1 MLRENRKAMN
11 KPFFG
16 TDGIRGK
23 VGVEPI
29 TPTTIVH
36 LGWALGT
43 VIKKRYGKGSVLVGK
58 DTRVS
63 GYLLESAME
72 AGLSSAGM
80 DVTMLGPLPTPAIA
94 YLTQTAR
101 ANAGVVISASH
112 NNYADNGIK
121 FFSSKGSKISDQ
133 IQEEIEA
140 LMTEPLQVVTSQ
152 ELGKAYRM
160 DDAVGRYVEF
170 CKGTIPRRMDFKGLK
185 VALDCSNGAAYQSAP
200 AVFHELGADI
210 HVINNKP
217 NGFNINHE
225 CGSTHTDG
233 LRDAVLQHQCDVG
246 IAFDGDADRVL
257 MVDRHGEVVDGD
269 QLLFVIANS
278 LHKQGRL
285 KGGVVGTLMSNFGME
300 KALQERSIPFVRAKV
315 GDRYV
320 MQELKARDWVLGGE
334 SSGHIICLDKTTTG
348 DGLVSALQVLSQMQ
362 FMDQPLHEL
371 AGKMEMYP
379 QKMTNVRL
387 PEGVNAAQVC
397 ELDAVIS
404 AVNEAEQLLADSG
417 RVLLRASGTEP
428 VIRVMV
434 EGYQRSQVEQCCDA
448 ISAVVQ
454 QQLG

>member
-1 MLRENRKAMN
+1 MTKA
-11 KPFFG
+11 FFG
-16 TDGIRGK
+16 TDGIRGA

-29 TPTTIVH
+29 TPKTIVH

-43 VIKKRYGKGSVLVGK
+43 VIKRHYGKGSVLVGK

-112 NNYADNGIK
+112 NHYSDNGIK
-121 FFSSKGSKISDQ
+121 FFSPEGSKISDE
-133 IQEEIEA
+133 IQVEIEQ
-140 LMTEPLQVVTSQ
+140 LMSQEMTVVESH
-152 ELGKAYRM
+152 ELGKAHRM

-185 VALDCSNGAAYQSAP
+185 VALDCANGAAYQSAP
-200 AVFHELGADI
+200 AAFHELGADI
-210 HVINNKP
+210 HVINNQP
-217 NGFNINHE
+217 NGFNINND
-225 CGSTHTDG
+225 CGSTHIEG
-233 LRDAVLQHQCDVG
+233 LQKLVLEKNCDVG

-257 MVDRHGEVVDGD
+257 MVDMHGDVVDGD
-269 QLLFVIANS
+269 QLLFVIADS
-278 LHKQGRL
+278 LRKQERL
-285 KGGVVGTLMSNFGME
+285 KGGVVGTVMSNLGME
-300 KALQERSIPFVRAKV
+300 KALQERGVPFVRASV

-320 MQELKARDWVLGGE
+320 MQELKARDWVIGGE

-348 DGLVSALQVLSQMQ
+348 DGLVSALQVLTQMK
-362 FMDQPLHEL
+362 FMDRPLHEL
-371 AGKMEMYP
+371 ASGMQMYP
-379 QKMTNVRL
+379 QTMINVRL
-387 PEGVNAAQVC
+387 PEGTDAASIC
-397 ELDAVIS
+397 ELA
-404 AVNEAEQLLADSG
+404 AVNQAVETAEATLAGAG

-434 EGYQRSQVEQCCDA
+434 EGQDQ
-448 ISAVVQ
+448 AVVDSVCEDISKVVNH
-454 QQLG
+454 QL

>member
-1 MLRENRKAMN
+1 MT

-16 TDGIRGK
+16 TDGIRGA

-29 TPTTIVH
+29 TPKTIVH

-43 VIKKRYGKGSVLVGK
+43 VVKRHYGKGSVLVGK

-112 NNYADNGIK
+112 NHYSDNGIK
-121 FFSSKGSKISDQ
+121 FFSPNGSKISDE
-133 IQEEIEA
+133 IQTEIEA
-140 LMTEPLQVVTSQ
+140 LMSEPMVVVESQ

-185 VALDCSNGAAYQSAP
+185 VAIDCANGAAYQSAP
-200 AVFHELGADI
+200 AAFHELGADI

-217 NGFNINHE
+217 NGFNINNN
-225 CGSTHTDG
+225 CGSTHIQG
-233 LRDAVLQHQCDVG
+233 LQKLVVDENCDVG

-257 MVDRHGEVVDGD
+257 MVDRHGDVVDGD
-269 QLLFVIANS
+269 QLLFVIADS
-278 LHKQGRL
+278 LRKQKRL

-300 KALQERSIPFVRAKV
+300 KALQERDIPFVRAKV

-320 MQELKARDWVLGGE
+320 MQELKARNWVIGGE

-348 DGLVSALQVLSQMQ
+348 DGLVSALQVLTQMK
-362 FMDQPLHEL
+362 FMDRSLHEL
-371 AGKMEMYP
+371 ASEMQMYP
-379 QKMTNVRL
+379 QTMINVRL
-387 PEGVNAAQVC
+387 PQGTNAAGIC
-397 ELDAVIS
+397 ELVEVTEAVR
-404 AVNEAEQLLADSG
+404 EAESTLADTG
-417 RVLLRASGTEP
+417 RVLLRPSGTEP

-434 EGYQRSQVEQCCDA
+434 EGKDQVLVQSVCQ
-448 ISAVVQ
+448 VVN
-454 QQLG
+454 QL

>member
-1 MLRENRKAMN
+1 MS

-43 VIKKRYGKGSVLVGK
+43 VIKRRYGKGSVLVGK

-112 NNYADNGIK
+112 NSYEDNGIK
-121 FFSSKGSKISDQ
+121 FFSAKGAKISDE
-133 IQEEIEA
+133 IQHEIEA
-140 LMTEPLQVVTSQ
+140 LMQQPLEVVSSE

-170 CKGTIPRRMDFKGLK
+170 CKATIPRRMDFKGLK
-185 VALDCSNGAAYQSAP
+185 VALDCANGAAYQSAP

-217 NGFNINHE
+217 NGFNINLD
-225 CGSTHTDG
+225 CGSTHTEG
-233 LRDAVLQHQCDVG
+233 LCQAVLAEKCDVG

-257 MVDRHGEVVDGD
+257 MVDQHGDVVDGD
-269 QLLFVIANS
+269 QLLFIIANS

-300 KALQERSIPFVRAKV
+300 KALQERDIPFVRAKV

-320 MQELKARDWVLGGE
+320 MQELQARDWVIGGE

-362 FMDQPLHEL
+362 FMAQPLHEL
-371 AGKMEMYP
+371 ASQMEMYP
-379 QKMTNVRL
+379 QKMINVGL
-387 PEGVNAAQVC
+387 PTDTRAADVC
-397 ELDAVIS
+397 QLEAVKQAVQRAETELAGT
-404 AVNEAEQLLADSG
+404 G
-417 RVLLRASGTEP
+417 RVLLRPSGTEP

-434 EGYQRSQVEQCCDA
+434 EGQDQILVERCCEA
-448 ISAVVQ
+448 ISEAVNK
-454 QQLG
+454 QLRS

>member
-1 MLRENRKAMN
+1 MTK
-11 KPFFG
+11 KFFG
-16 TDGIRGK
+16 TDGVRGA

-29 TPTTIVH
+29 TPKTIVH

-43 VIKKRYGKGSVLVGK
+43 VIKKHYGKGSVLVGK

-112 NNYADNGIK
+112 NHYSDNGIK
-121 FFSSKGSKISDQ
+121 FFSPNGTKISDS
-133 IQEEIEA
+133 IQDEIEA
-140 LMTEPLQVVTSQ
+140 LMTQQMSVVPSN
-152 ELGKAYRM
+152 ELGKASRM

-170 CKGTIPRRMDFKGLK
+170 CKGTIPRRMSFKGLK
-185 VALDCSNGAAYQSAP
+185 VALDCANGAAYQSAP
-200 AVFHELGADI
+200 AAFHELGADI
-210 HVINNKP
+210 HVINNHP
-217 NGFNINHE
+217 NGFNINNA
-225 CGSTHTDG
+225 CGSTHIEG
-233 LRDAVLQHQCDVG
+233 LQALVLEKQCDVG

-257 MVDRHGEVVDGD
+257 MVDKNGDVVDGD

-285 KGGVVGTLMSNFGME
+285 KGGVVGTVMSNLGMQ
-300 KALQERSIPFVRAKV
+300 KAFEERDVPFVRAKV

-320 MQELKARDWVLGGE
+320 MQELKARDWVIGGE

-348 DGLVSALQVLSQMQ
+348 DGLVSALQVLTQVQ
-362 FMDQPLHEL
+362 FMAQPLHEL
-371 AGKMEMYP
+371 AAKMQMYP
-379 QKMTNVRL
+379 QTMINVEL
-387 PEGVNAAQVC
+387 SQGANAAQIC
-397 ELDAVIS
+397 ELDAVIN
-404 AVNEAEQLLADSG
+404 AVLDAETKLAGTG
-417 RVLLRASGTEP
+417 RVLLRPSGTEP

-434 EGYQRSQVEQCCDA
+434 EGQDNDRVQACCEE
-448 ISAVVQ
+448 ISAVVAN
-454 QQLG
+454 QL

>member
-1 MLRENRKAMN
+1 MT

-16 TDGIRGK
+16 TDGIRGE

-29 TPTTIVH
+29 TPSTIVH
-36 LGWALGT
+36 LGWALGMA
-43 VIKKRYGKGSVLVGK
+43 IKNRYGKGSVLVGK

-121 FFSSKGSKISDQ
+121 FFSPEGTKIDDQ
-133 IQEEIEA
+133 VQDEIEA
-140 LMTEPLQVVTSQ
+140 LMNQAIKVVSSQ

-170 CKGTIPRRMDFKGLK
+170 CKGTIPRKMNFKGLR
-185 VALDCSNGAAYQSAP
+185 VALDCANGAAYQSAP
-200 AVFHELGADI
+200 AVFHELGAEI
-210 HVINNKP
+210 SVINNHP
-217 NGFNINHE
+217 DGFNINLE
-225 CGSTHTDG
+225 CGSTHIAG
-233 LRDAVLQHQCDVG
+233 LQKLVVDQGCDVG

-257 MVDRHGEVVDGD
+257 MVDQQGNVVDGD
-269 QLLFVIANS
+269 QLLFVLAAS
-278 LHKQGRL
+278 LHSQGRL
-285 KGGVVGTLMSNFGME
+285 KGGVVGTSMSNLGME
-300 KALQERSIPFVRAKV
+300 IALRERDIPFTRAQV

-320 MQELKARDWVLGGE
+320 MQELIKRNWALGGE
-334 SSGHIICLDKTTTG
+334 SSGHLICLDKTTTG

-362 FMDQPLHEL
+362 FMNKPLHEL
-371 AGKMEMYP
+371 TADMQMFP
-379 QKMTNVRL
+379 QKMINVRL
-387 PEGVNAAQVC
+387 ATGDNAKAICDSETVR
-397 ELDAVIS
+397 A
-404 AVNEAEQLLADSG
+404 AVNTAESELSENG
-417 RVLLRASGTEP
+417 RILLRPSGTEP

-434 EGYQRSQVEQCCDA
+434 EGRDSELVERVCAEISRVVESQV
-448 ISAVVQ
+448 SS
-454 QQLG
+454 

>member
-1 MLRENRKAMN
+1 MTKQ
-11 KPFFG
+11 FFG
-16 TDGIRGK
+16 TDGIRGP

-29 TPTTIVH
+29 TPSTIVH

-43 VIKKRYGKGSVLVGK
+43 VIKKHYGKGSVLVGK

-63 GYLLESAME
+63 GYLLESSME

-112 NNYADNGIK
+112 NDYADNGIK
-121 FFSSKGSKISDQ
+121 FFSPNGTKISDQ
-133 IQEEIEA
+133 IQNEIEQ
-140 LMTEPLQVVTSQ
+140 LMCHPIEVVNS
-152 ELGKAYRM
+152 EHLGKAYRM

-170 CKGTIPRRMDFKGLK
+170 CKGTIPRRMNFKGLK
-185 VALDCSNGAAYQSAP
+185 VAIDCANGAAYQSAP
-200 AVFHELGADI
+200 AAFDELGADI
-210 HVINNKP
+210 RVINNKP
-217 NGFNINHE
+217 DGFNINNK
-225 CGSTHTDG
+225 CGSTHIGG
-233 LRDAVLQHQCDVG
+233 LQDLVIAEKCDVG

-257 MVDRHGEVVDGD
+257 MVDKNGKLVDGD

-285 KGGVVGTLMSNFGME
+285 KGGVVGTLMSNFGMQ
-300 KALQERSIPFVRAKV
+300 KALEERDIPFVRAQV

-320 MQELKARDWVLGGE
+320 MQELQARDWVLGGE

-348 DGLVSALQVLSQMQ
+348 DGLVSALQVLVQMQ
-362 FMDQPLHEL
+362 FMEQPLHEL

-379 QKMTNVRL
+379 QTMINVRL
-387 PEGVNAAQVC
+387 PSGTNAAKVC
-397 ELDAVIS
+397 QMPSVLEEVSNTEVA
-404 AVNEAEQLLADSG
+404 LAGTG
-417 RVLLRASGTEP
+417 RVLLRPSGTEP

-434 EGYQRSQVEQCCDA
+434 EGQD
-448 ISAVVQ
+448 SATVQ
-454 QQLG
+454 SSCQKLADFVAKQL

>member
-1 MLRENRKAMN
+1 MS

-16 TDGIRGK
+16 TDGIRGA
-23 VGVEPI
+23 VGSEPI
-29 TPTTIVH
+29 TPQTIVH

-43 VIKKRYGKGSVLVGK
+43 TVKKHYGKGSVLVGK
-58 DTRVS
+58 DTRIS

-72 AGLSSAGM
+72 AGLSCSGM

-112 NNYADNGIK
+112 NHFSDNGIK
-121 FFSSKGSKISDQ
+121 FFSPNGSKISDD
-133 IQEEIEA
+133 IQDEIEA
-140 LMTEPLQVVTSQ
+140 LMQQPIKVVDSL

-170 CKGTIPRRMDFKGLK
+170 CKGTIPRRMDLKGLK
-185 VALDCSNGAAYQSAP
+185 VALDCANGAAYQSAP

-210 HVINNKP
+210 HVINNQP
-217 NGFNINHE
+217 NGYNINNQ
-225 CGSTHTDG
+225 CGSTHIEG
-233 LRDAVLQHQCDVG
+233 LQKLVLEAQCDIG

-257 MVDRHGEVVDGD
+257 MVDKHGDLVDGD

-278 LHKQGRL
+278 LRKQNRL

-300 KALQERSIPFVRAKV
+300 RALLERDVSFVRAKV

-348 DGLVSALQVLSQMQ
+348 DGLVSALQVLTQMQ

-371 AGKMEMYP
+371 TSKMQMYP
-379 QKMTNVRL
+379 QTMINVRL
-387 PEGVNAAQVC
+387 PEGKNAAQVC
-397 ELDAVIS
+397 QLPAIQSSIS
-404 AVNEAEQLLADSG
+404 EVQAQLANTG
-417 RVLLRASGTEP
+417 RVLLRPSGTEP

-434 EGYQRSQVEQCCDA
+434 EGQDKSQVEAHCKA
-448 ISAVVQ
+448 ISRVVS
-454 QQLG
+454 QQL

>member
-1 MLRENRKAMN
+1 MT

-16 TDGIRGK
+16 TDGIRGA

-29 TPTTIVH
+29 TPKTIVH

-43 VIKKRYGKGSVLVGK
+43 VVKRHYGKGSVLVGK

-112 NNYADNGIK
+112 NHYSDNGIK
-121 FFSSKGSKISDQ
+121 FFSPNGSKISDEVQ
-133 IQEEIEA
+133 LEIEA
-140 LMTEPLQVVTSQ
+140 LMSQSMTVVEAQ

-160 DDAVGRYVEF
+160 DDAVGRYVEY

-185 VALDCSNGAAYQSAP
+185 VAIDCANGAAYQSAP
-200 AVFHELGADI
+200 AAFHELGADI
-210 HVINNKP
+210 HVINNLP
-217 NGFNINHE
+217 NGFNINNG
-225 CGSTHTDG
+225 CGSTDIEG
-233 LRDAVLQHQCDVG
+233 LQKLVLEKNCDVG

-257 MVDRHGEVVDGD
+257 MVDRHGDVVDGD
-269 QLLFVIANS
+269 QLLFVIADS
-278 LHKQGRL
+278 LRKQKRL

-300 KALQERSIPFVRAKV
+300 KALQERDIPFVRAKV

-334 SSGHIICLDKTTTG
+334 SSGHIICLDKATTG
-348 DGLVSALQVLSQMQ
+348 DGLVSALQVLTQMT
-362 FMDQPLHEL
+362 FMQQPLHEL
-371 AGKMEMYP
+371 ASEMPMYP
-379 QKMTNVRL
+379 QTMINVCL
-387 PEGVNAAQVC
+387 PQGANAATIV
-397 ELDAVIS
+397 ELKAVKEAIS
-404 AVNEAEQLLADSG
+404 QAEAILADTG
-417 RVLLRASGTEP
+417 RVLLRPSGTEP

-434 EGYQRSQVEQCCDA
+434 EGQDDALVKSTCEEISKVVKSQ
-448 ISAVVQ
+448 
-454 QQLG
+454 L

>member
-1 MLRENRKAMN
+1 MTKS
-11 KPFFG
+11 FFG
-16 TDGIRGK
+16 TDGIRGP
-23 VGVEPI
+23 VGIEPI
-29 TPTTIVH
+29 TPSTIVH

-43 VIKKRYGKGSVLVGK
+43 VIKKHYGKGSVLVGK

-63 GYLLESAME
+63 GYLLESSME

-121 FFSSKGSKISDQ
+121 FFSPDGTKISDE
-133 IQEEIEA
+133 IQSEIEA
-140 LMTEPLQVVTSQ
+140 LMSEPMKVVESR

-170 CKGTIPRRMDFKGLK
+170 CKGTIPRRMNFKGLK
-185 VALDCSNGAAYQSAP
+185 VALDCANGAAYQSAP
-200 AVFHELGADI
+200 AAFHELGADI

-217 NGFNINHE
+217 DGFNINE
-225 CGSTHTDG
+225 QCGSTHIDG
-233 LRDAVLQHQCDVG
+233 LQRLVVEEQCDIG

-257 MVDRHGEVVDGD
+257 MVDKSGNVVDGD

-278 LHKQGRL
+278 LSKQGRL

-300 KALQERSIPFVRAKV
+300 KALQELNIPFVRAQV

-320 MQELKARDWVLGGE
+320 MQELKSRDWTLGGE

-348 DGLVSALQVLSQMQ
+348 DGLVSALQVLVQMQ
-362 FMDQPLHEL
+362 FMNQPLHEL
-371 AGKMEMYP
+371 AAQMEMYP
-379 QKMTNVRL
+379 QTMINVRL
-387 PEGVNAAQVC
+387 PDGSNASQTCNLAEVQQ
-397 ELDAVIS
+397 AV
-404 AVNEAEQLLADSG
+404 VETEKVLGDSG

-434 EGYQRSQVEQCCDA
+434 EGQNEQMVNECCQTLADCV
-448 ISAVVQ
+448 SN
-454 QQLG
+454 LL

>member
-1 MLRENRKAMN
+1 MN

-43 VIKKRYGKGSVLVGK
+43 VIKRRYGKGSVLVGK

-112 NNYADNGIK
+112 NSYVDNGIK
-121 FFSSKGSKISDQ
+121 FFSSKGAKISDE
-133 IQEEIEA
+133 IQREIEA
-140 LMTEPLQVVTSQ
+140 LMQQPLEVVCSE

-185 VALDCSNGAAYQSAP
+185 VALDCANGAAYQSAP
-200 AVFHELGADI
+200 SVFHELGAEI
-210 HVINNKP
+210 HVINNSP
-217 NGFNINHE
+217 NGFNINLD
-225 CGSTHTDG
+225 CGSTHIEG
-233 LRDAVLQHQCDVG
+233 LRQAVLTEKCDVG

-257 MVDRHGEVVDGD
+257 MVDQRGDVVDGD
-269 QLLFVIANS
+269 QLLFIIANS

-300 KALQERSIPFVRAKV
+300 KALQERDIPFVRAKV

-320 MQELKARDWVLGGE
+320 MQELQARDWVIGGE

-362 FMDQPLHEL
+362 FMEQPLHEL
-371 AGKMEMYP
+371 ASQMEMYP
-379 QKMTNVRL
+379 QKMINVSL
-387 PEGVNAAQVC
+387 PAATSAADVC
-397 ELDAVIS
+397 QLDAVKQ
-404 AVNEAEQLLADSG
+404 AVKRAETELAGSG
-417 RVLLRASGTEP
+417 RVLLRPSGTEP

-434 EGYQRSQVEQCCDA
+434 EGQDQILVERCCEA
-448 ISAVVQ
+448 ISEVVN
-454 QQLG
+454 QQLGS

>member
-1 MLRENRKAMN
+1 MT

-43 VIKKRYGKGSVLVGK
+43 VIKKHYGKGSVMVGK

-72 AGLSSAGM
+72 AGLSSSGM

-121 FFSSKGSKISDQ
+121 FFGPNGAKISDE
-133 IQEEIEA
+133 IQDEIES
-140 LMTEPLQVVTSQ
+140 LMQKPLEVVASEQ
-152 ELGKAYRM
+152 LGKAYRM

-185 VALDCSNGAAYQSAP
+185 VALDCANGAAYQSAP
-200 AVFHELGADI
+200 SAFHELGADLKII
-210 HVINNKP
+210 HNKP
-217 NGFNINHE
+217 NGFNINNE
-225 CGSTHTDG
+225 CGSTHIEG
-233 LRDAVLQHQCDVG
+233 LQKLVIDEGCDLG

-257 MVDRHGEVVDGD
+257 MVDRHGKVVDGD

-285 KGGVVGTLMSNFGME
+285 KGGVVGTQMTNLGME
-300 KALQERSIPFVRAKV
+300 KALQERDIPFVRAKV

-320 MQELKARDWVLGGE
+320 MQELKQRDWLLGGE

-348 DGLVSALQVLSQMQ
+348 DGLVSALQVMTQMQ
-362 FMDQPLHEL
+362 FMEQPLHEL
-371 AGKMEMYP
+371 AEKMTMYP
-379 QKMTNVRL
+379 QKMINVRL
-387 PEGVNAAQVC
+387 AEGTNAAEVC
-397 ELDAVIS
+397 QIAAVIES
-404 AVNEAEQLLADSG
+404 VDQAELELADTG

-434 EGYQRSQVEQCCDA
+434 EGEDTQQVSGCCEKIA
-448 ISAVVQ
+448 AVVAAQ
-454 QQLG
+454 F